1 MDNIVEQTDLEQ
13 EPDTWSIMENIVDQ
27 IDLEHQ
33 RGRYIHGEYRR
44 SN

>member
-1 MDNIVEQTDLEQ
+1 MENIVEQTDLEQ

-33 RGRYIHGEYRR
+33 RGRYIHGKYR
-44 SN
+44 

>member
-1 MDNIVEQTDLEQ
+1 MDTIVEQTDLEQ

-33 RGRYIHGEYRR
+33 RGRYIHGKYR
-44 SN
+44 

>member
-33 RGRYIHGEYRR
+33 RRRYIHGQYR
-44 SN
+44 